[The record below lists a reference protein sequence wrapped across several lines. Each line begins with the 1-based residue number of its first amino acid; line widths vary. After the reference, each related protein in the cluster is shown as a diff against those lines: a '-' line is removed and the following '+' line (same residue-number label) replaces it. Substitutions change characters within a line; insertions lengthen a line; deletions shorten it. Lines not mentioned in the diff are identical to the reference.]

1 MINQPSSDISAISV
15 KYTFCIV
22 YMHIFLIFDLPS
34 CASTISAY
42 SIGQEVTHVD
52 PEAFTCALHFF
63 LCQLMPS
70 QDFESPSS
78 SFNLKCSTTST
89 PTPTPTPISEFL
101 KRILDTVSPSDISH
115 VDSITKLSAGTV
127 PITMAI
133 SMLMTKVKGV
143 QYHDSSAKKTPLSLT
158 LSPQKFDDYRL
169 CPLPL
174 RALSLCLDNQEALGR
189 IGALRVLIGLTNLH
203 PLHANQ
209 IGKNEEIMDFLLL
222 NARRRV
228 YSETFDQLPDRL
240 KMSSSQEL
248 LVVVEHSDTED
259 AYIFQLLTA
268 LSERDAAVHQHAAS
282 MISLQPLLSEITRR
296 ISVEETQLEG
306 TTDPSSSSS
315 MFWSVS
321 APIKALNRFQQ
332 EMDELTGAMIGLCTS
347 LCSNTAFVEGQAEL
361 EAVKA
366 LNNFIL
372 TSMKNAVATF
382 SDSSWNGSKDSYI
395 IVTNCNHLIQKVSNI
410 HFYLKPSSAILREF
424 DQIKEQVAMLLYQ
437 KENYE
442 EGSALPLDLLQK
454 MLLSGLQKKITKA
467 GCGSLIFELDILY
480 PLFANFCAFIENPFE
495 LRGGGS
501 SRIDVWGDKL
511 DSLRSARHALQD
523 TSSTSTKDI
532 DISLSV
538 TKKRATFSR
547 MGPNGTRVI
556 PSSRALPG
564 TCDQILSLG
573 GKLLSDWCVSWPTL
587 PTMVISI
594 KISYMLFVSRSSLS
608 CVGDF
613 LGFLGR
619 DKDNSSSIN
628 LSNSRLSIGTEYES
642 FIMAQRLCHSLAAIL
657 TSGKVTIHVPIE
669 LTRTGEADDD
679 VPKLY
684 QEQGGE
690 EYLGCD
696 SSSSDYFDDL
706 KLSSHPSDEILR
718 DLDQA
723 EIRIRGPKGGAV
735 LKDKAQ
741 NNKTLSSSLTTSRPK
756 VPLIKLDSKT
766 SVSVPERRR
775 SMGSIGRNRSTDKDR
790 DKGDDRPASLRL
802 FRRTL
807 YATKIVE
814 QSYSAETRRCSKSL
828 LAVVCLLND
837 VVIAMDA
844 MTSAPGSRSV
854 ASDIGND
861 KAFDYSPAAKRLLE
875 ILRTPAK
882 NDLDEGRD
890 SNFTLCVASMDCL
903 TALCNH
909 GMEKCDSFLPGASAY
924 YLNPKMISTSA
935 IHSVVIANIS
945 CITSQIE
952 RLGSRI
958 LGPSLRLISA
968 VSSTLKLS
976 VLKEEASCAAL
987 VRLVVEGLK
996 SGIYRGRADSSA
1008 GDACELIVLIGR
1020 FHPDTVKAVLSRN
1033 EVEDALLDL
1042 IVSLAKVC
1050 NFPLIASHDGPQ
1062 LKNRNDEC
1070 LCLALQ
1076 AMTVLADCFNAS
1088 PFYIF
1093 DPSWSVLSMERR
1105 LMGWFDE
1112 DDDDEDDKYSDV
1124 EISSEGRGEFGV
1136 SEVHSLSGAQVL
1148 AHIVKTCC
1156 PVLTDLKGWEPKTLI
1171 LLMNSYNCASS
1182 LLQGELRTK
1191 QTKSQ
1196 MILKSMKEEITTPL
1210 MSFLS
1215 VALEPAFLTNL
1226 NATGRANSPNSASLE
1241 PSQSKGVEEAAALLV
1256 GSALHFISSLILCD
1270 VAITTMRGTSS
1281 PRLSTFPQIP
1291 SVCDSFA
1298 EIETPTWA
1306 TGTPFKDLFKSK
1318 MLSYEEWCG
1327 ATRDSNVT
1335 APIPSVFA
1343 PIDPSSAPLS
1353 ALKLDDVFVRE
1364 RNVKRSQSLL
1374 QLILHIMDVSSSPEK
1389 DDLFS
1394 FGSADS
1400 SRSSGWA
1407 RDNQVVQLRG
1417 IEVLSCLA
1425 MSGVDFCESAVLPRS
1440 DSQSWNTAAL
1450 TLSLRSNSVTDSDG
1464 ELTPRRR
1471 STLKFGSRGFSRTF
1485 PVMGSERALG
1495 VTPIPRALSALCFAL
1510 TAGNGN
1516 CNLNIS
1522 MGHKEKLGPLGL
1534 TARGVRLRRAF
1545 VTALKAIILTSE
1557 GVGCDVIV
1565 QSEAHK
1571 WLFLFL
1577 RSEAELASPKPV
1589 SKSRKSS
1596 TTVGPN
1602 AAFELCRP
1610 VDRDEAS
1617 LQAYGEEPLTS
1628 ASCTAALC
1636 CQVLSLLASAG
1647 FANSLCLS
1655 GLCEAVLSLMTAH
1668 SHILRIQFEGL
1679 SALVEML
1686 SGAPEHLSRLNG
1698 TATPNPSIFEDEPP
1712 TRNPF
1717 ASKNPSAPPSAR
1729 AIAQHAVDLICD
1741 ALDNAVPTEVDTA
1754 VEERKKQLRQLISRH
1769 KKLGLDQESCSIS

>member
-1 MINQPSSDISAISV
+1 M
-15 KYTFCIV
+15 
-22 YMHIFLIFDLPS
+22 
-34 CASTISAY
+34 
-42 SIGQEVTHVD
+42 THVD

-63 LCQLMPS
+63 LGQLVPRLE
-70 QDFESPSS
+70 FASPSS
-78 SFNLKCSTTST
+78 SFDLKCSTAST
-89 PTPTPTPISEFL
+89 PNPTATPISEFI
-101 KRILDTVSPSDISH
+101 KRMLDTVSPSDISR
-115 VDSITKLSAGTV
+115 VDSVTKLSAGTV

-133 SMLMTKVKGV
+133 CMLMTKVKGV
-143 QYHDSSAKKTPLSLT
+143 PCQDVTTKRSASSLT
-158 LSPQKFDDYRL
+158 LSPQKFDDYRISL
-169 CPLPL
+169 LPL
-174 RALSLCLDNQEALGR
+174 SALSQCLENPEPSGR
-189 IGALRVLIGLTNLH
+189 IGALRVLIGLTALH

-209 IGKNEEIMDFLLL
+209 IGNNVEIMNFLLL
-222 NARRRV
+222 SAHRRLSPEEV
-228 YSETFDQLPDRL
+228 DQLPDRFKL
-240 KMSSSQEL
+240 SHSQEPA
-248 LVVVEHSDTED
+248 VAEHSDAED
-259 AYIFQLLTA
+259 AFIFRLLTD
-268 LSERDAAVHQHAAS
+268 LSDRDADVHEHAAS
-282 MISLQPLLSEITRR
+282 TLSLKSLLNEFTRR
-296 ISVEETQLEG
+296 MSLDDTQLEG
-306 TTDPSSSSS
+306 VTDTSTS
-315 MFWSVS
+315 MFWSVPTLMKGPHRS
-321 APIKALNRFQQ
+321 QLG
-332 EMDELTGAMIGLCTS
+332 MDELTGAIIGLCTS
-347 LCSNTAFVEGQAEL
+347 LCSNTAFTED
-361 EAVKA
+361 EAVTGA
-366 LNNFIL
+366 VRVLNNFTLTNMREAVSTISDASWDGSQESLTIL
-372 TSMKNAVATF
+372 
-382 SDSSWNGSKDSYI
+382 
-395 IVTNCNHLIQKVSNI
+395 TNCNHLIQKVQCL
-410 HFYLKPSSAILREF
+410 HFHLKSSSAMLREF
-424 DQIKEQVAMLLYQ
+424 EVIKGQVALLLYQ

-442 EGSALPLDLLQK
+442 EGSALPLDHLRD
-454 MLLSGLQKKITKA
+454 MLISEVPKKAPKA
-467 GCGSLIFELDILY
+467 GSGSLVYELDILC
-480 PLFANFCAFIENPFE
+480 PLFTNFCGFIENPFE
-495 LRGGGS
+495 LQRGS
-501 SRIDVWGDKL
+501 SRRDLWEDKR
-511 DSLRSARHALQD
+511 DTLRSARNALQE
-523 TSSTSTKDI
+523 TSSKSFRDPPEV
-532 DISLSV
+532 SLSV

-564 TCDQILSLG
+564 TSDEILSLG
-573 GKLLSDWCVSWPTL
+573 GKLLSDWCVSWPSL
-587 PTMVISI
+587 PSMLISI
-594 KISYMLFVSRSSLS
+594 KISYMLYVSRSPLS

-619 DKDNSSSIN
+619 DKDNESSIN

-642 FIMAQRLCHSLAAIL
+642 FIMAQRLSHSLAAIL
-657 TSGKVTIHVPIE
+657 IGGKVTIHVPIE
-669 LTRTGEADDD
+669 LIRTGEADED

-684 QEQGGE
+684 QEHAE
-690 EYLGCD
+690 EDLGCE

-723 EIRIRGPKGGAV
+723 EIRTKGPKGGAA
-735 LKDKAQ
+735 LKDKGILTE
-741 NNKTLSSSLTTSRPK
+741 KGKERHSTGLSSSLTSRRPK
-756 VPLIKLDSKT
+756 VPAINLNSQ
-766 SVSVPERRR
+766 SSMSVPERRR
-775 SMGSIGRNRSTDKDR
+775 SMGSIGHSRYSDKE
-790 DKGDDRPASLRL
+790 GDDRPASLRL

-828 LAVVCLLND
+828 LSVISLLND

-844 MTSAPGSRSV
+844 MTSGPGSRSLL
-854 ASDIGND
+854 SEIGND
-861 KAFDYSPAAKRLLE
+861 RTFDYSPAAKRLVEVLSCPVIE
-875 ILRTPAK
+875 
-882 NDLDEGRD
+882 DGDDGRD
-890 SNFTLCVASMDCL
+890 SNYSLCVASIDCL

-909 GMEKCDSFLPGASAY
+909 GIDKCDSFLPGASAHH
-924 YLNPKMISTSA
+924 LNPKMVTTSP
-935 IHSVVIANIS
+935 IHSIVIANIS

-976 VLKEEASCAAL
+976 VLKEEASCSAL
-987 VRLVVEGLK
+987 VRLVVQGLK
-996 SGIYRGRADSSA
+996 SGLYRSRADSCA
-1008 GDACELIVLIGR
+1008 GDACGLIVLIGR
-1020 FHPDTVKAVLSRN
+1020 SHPDTVKAVLSRN

-1042 IVSLAKVC
+1042 IISLAQACALPPVPC
-1050 NFPLIASHDGPQ
+1050 HDEAQ
-1062 LKNRNDEC
+1062 SKSSDLEC

-1076 AMTVLADCFNAS
+1076 AMTVLADCFNSS

-1112 DDDDEDDKYSDV
+1112 DDEDDEDKYSDV
-1124 EISSEGRGEFGV
+1124 ENLSEGRGEYGA
-1136 SEVHSLSGAQVL
+1136 SGVHSLSGAQVL
-1148 AHIVKTCC
+1148 AHIMKTCC
-1156 PVLTDLKGWEPKTLI
+1156 PVLTDLKGWQCNTLI
-1171 LLMNSYNCASS
+1171 ILMNTYNCASS
-1182 LLQGELRTK
+1182 LLQSELRTK
-1191 QTKSQ
+1191 QTKAQ
-1196 MILKSMKEEITTPL
+1196 TIMKVMKEELTTAL
-1210 MSFLS
+1210 MPFLS

-1226 NATGRANSPNSASLE
+1226 KASGGNSSSCMGLE
-1241 PSQSKGVEEAAALLV
+1241 PSMSKGVEEAAALLV

-1270 VAITTMRGTSS
+1270 VTVATLRGASSS
-1281 PRLSTFPQIP
+1281 PRLSLAPHIP
-1291 SVCDSFA
+1291 SVCDSFS
-1298 EIETPTWA
+1298 EIEAPSWA
-1306 TGTPFKDLFKSK
+1306 DGKPFKDLFRSK

-1327 ATRDSNVT
+1327 ATRDGHT
-1335 APIPSVFA
+1335 ATQNLPVLA
-1343 PIDPSSAPLS
+1343 PTDPSSAPLS
-1353 ALKLDDVFVRE
+1353 ALKLDDVSVRE
-1364 RNVKRSQSLL
+1364 RNIKRSRSLL

-1389 DDLFS
+1389 DDVFS

-1400 SRSSGWA
+1400 TRSSGWA

-1425 MSGVDFCESAVLPRS
+1425 MSGVDLCESEVLPRP
-1440 DSQSWNTAAL
+1440 DSQTKNTAAL

-1471 STLKFGSRGFSRTF
+1471 STLKIGSRGFSRGF

-1495 VTPIPRALSALCFAL
+1495 VAPIPRALSALNSAL

-1516 CNLNIS
+1516 SNLNSS

-1577 RSEAELASPKPV
+1577 RSEAEIASPKPA

-1610 VDRDEAS
+1610 VDRDEAC

-1698 TATPNPSIFEDEPP
+1698 TATANPSIFDDEPP
-1712 TRNPF
+1712 HRNPF

-1729 AIAQHAVDLICD
+1729 AIAQQAVDLICD
-1741 ALDNAVPTEVDTA
+1741 ALDNAVPMEVETAA
-1754 VEERKKQLRQLISRH
+1754 VEERKKQLRQLILRH